1 MPGASGRATVV
12 RGRIAGASERPSP
25 MRFIGSIL
33 HACLWAVTASAALAA
48 GSADDLQQLRTRS
61 LAASCAQC
69 HGTEGRAAAGSIVPA
84 LAGRPEADT
93 VQQLLAF
100 KAGGRPATV
109 MTQLAKGYSDE
120 QIRQLAAYFAAQR

>member
-1 MPGASGRATVV
+1 
-12 RGRIAGASERPSP
+12 
-25 MRFIGSIL
+25 MRFCGSIL
-33 HACLWAVTASAALAA
+33 HTCLWAAGASAALAA
-48 GSADDLQQLRTRS
+48 GPADDVQQLRTRS

-69 HGTEGRAAAGSIVPA
+69 HGTDGRAAAGSIVPA
-84 LAGRPEADT
+84 RDGRPEADT

-100 KAGGRPATV
+100 KAGSRPATV